1 MSIKFGWVKIG
12 DKSEAVN
19 QHISVSA
26 SNKISDYIPILWVAI
41 LWTIRKRGELSS
53 YDAVFTFVRIE
64 VRIQR
69 V

>member
-1 MSIKFGWVKIG
+1 MI
-12 DKSEAVN
+12 KSETVN
-19 QHISVSA
+19 QHLSVSA
-26 SNKISDYIPILWVAI
+26 SNKISDYIPILRVAI

-53 YDAVFTFVRIE
+53 YDAVFTFVRSE